1 MSDELTQL
9 LEQAA
14 RTDDGLN
21 KENKITIIA
30 WGGDLDRIW
39 PTLILSTTPRHPAWR
54 RACSSRSGGCSRW

>member
-30 WGGDLDRIW
+30 WGGTW
-39 PTLILSTTPRHPAWR
+39 TASGPR
-54 RACSSRSGGCSRW
+54 